1 VHTSEPEFTIG
12 KSITIQSGADVCLI
26 STGVMLPVMVQ
37 AAQLL
42 SQQGIAARV
51 ESFHTVKPLDEQTLQ
66 TVFKN
71 YPLVAVAEE
80 HSRIGGLGG
89 GIAEW
94 LAKQE
99 NPRAKL
105 IAFGTDDAFMHEVG
119 STEYARKKFG
129 LTADNI
135 AKQVQAKLLKLNKN

>member
-1 VHTSEPEFTIG
+1 VHTSEPEFRIG
-12 KSITIQSGADVCLI
+12 KSITVRSGKDVCLI
-26 STGVMLPVMVQ
+26 STGVMLPVMVN
-37 AAQLL
+37 AAKLL
-42 SQQGIAARV
+42 AEQGISARV
-51 ESFHTVKPLDEQTLQ
+51 ESFHTVKPLDEQTLKE
-66 TVFKN
+66 VFAG

-80 HSRIGGLGG
+80 HGRIGGLGG

-94 LAKQE
+94 IARQE
-99 NPRAKL
+99 QTRAKM

-135 AKQVQAKLLKLNKN
+135 AAQVQARLRKIGGK